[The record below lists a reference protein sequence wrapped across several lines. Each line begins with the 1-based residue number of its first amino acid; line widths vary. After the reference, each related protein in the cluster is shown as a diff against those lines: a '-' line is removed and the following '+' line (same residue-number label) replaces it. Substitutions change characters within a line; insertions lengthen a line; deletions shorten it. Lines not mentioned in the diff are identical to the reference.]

1 MELLLVDWFS
11 LAIIIAFGVAGF
23 FNGFA
28 KEIFSLAAWVISIV
42 GAWYFGPLLFPYINP
57 YISNA
62 EASSIASFVALFL
75 ILFILI
81 RLSGTV
87 ISKFI
92 SALGLSFLDKGFGF
106 VFGALK
112 ATAIFV
118 TIYMLASGFL
128 ENQNWWIESLSKE
141 WTLRIAEV
149 MEPILK
155 DWKAQAEV
163 LLNKENVTFP
173 PSL

>member
-1 MELLLVDWFS
+1 
-11 LAIIIAFGVAGF
+11 
-23 FNGFA
+23 
-28 KEIFSLAAWVISIV
+28 
-42 GAWYFGPLLFPYINP
+42 
-57 YISNA
+57 
-62 EASSIASFVALFL
+62 
-75 ILFILI
+75 
-81 RLSGTV
+81 
-87 ISKFI
+87 
-92 SALGLSFLDKGFGF
+92 
-106 VFGALK
+106 
-112 ATAIFV
+112 
-118 TIYMLASGFL
+118 MLASGFL

>member
-11 LAIIIAFGVAGF
+11 IAIISAFGVAGF

-28 KEIFSLAAWVISIV
+28 KEIFSAAAWIISIL
-42 GAWYFGPLLFPYINP
+42 GAWYFGPLLFPYIDP

-62 EASSIASFVALFL
+62 EVKSIASFVALFI
-75 ILFILI
+75 ILFTLL
-81 RLSGTV
+81 RLSGAVT
-87 ISKFI
+87 SKFL
-92 SALGLSFLDKGFGF
+92 SALGLGFLDKGFGF

-112 ATAIFV
+112 ATAILVSVF
-118 TIYMLASGFL
+118 MLASGFL
-128 ENQNWWIESLSKE
+128 ENQSWWVESLSKE
-141 WTLRIAEV
+141 WTLRIAEI

-155 DWKAQAEV
+155 DWKAQAEI